1 MIISFFVLS
10 ANHEAEHMPTK
21 KDVENKREA
30 AMQELA
36 SAGVSPSRK
45 LKNQTTND
53 RSAPQVSGLIL
64 IFFTIFLNKL

>member
-1 MIISFFVLS
+1 
-10 ANHEAEHMPTK
+10 MPTK

-30 AMQELA
+30 AMQELS

-53 RSAPQVSGLIL
+53 RSAPQVSGLII
-64 IFFTIFLNKL
+64 IFYNVFLNKL

>member
-1 MIISFFVLS
+1 MLS
-10 ANHEAEHMPTK
+10 ANQDAEHMPTK
-21 KDVENKREA
+21 GEVENKRNA
-30 AMQELA
+30 AMLELT